1 MRRRS
6 ALPSIAMPR
15 LIGEVKRLESWI
27 TGATS
32 MLDDPAEIERK
43 ISSLT
48 ESKPVIEHRRSQAE
62 LDGKLLGT
70 QLPCRRPRL
79 RATSKLERRRV
90 TAREL
95 GTHQQ

>member
-1 MRRRS
+1 
-6 ALPSIAMPR
+6 
-15 LIGEVKRLESWI
+15 
-27 TGATS
+27 

-70 QLPCRRPRL
+70 QLEAL
-79 RATSKLERRRV
+79 QKAKAESDEQARAQESDRTRMWELTSNN
-90 TAREL
+90 
-95 GTHQQ
+95 